1 MTDLHRSALAESRQP
16 QPLDIATGSFAEADP
31 ARRAF
36 LKASALVGGGLLL
49 GFTLPVRAARL
60 VGAAAAL
67 PTESEFAV
75 TAWARITPDNQVKL
89 IVSQAEIGQG
99 ISTTLP
105 AILAD
110 ELGADWESVQLET
123 APYDPAYTNPK
134 YKWMFTGNSESIQAF
149 YDHMRT
155 MGAAARTMLIQAA
168 ATRWGVTA
176 SECRTEGSAILHA
189 SGKRLSF
196 GQVAADAS
204 KLPVPDKP
212 ALKPASERAVDGKA
226 LPRVDV
232 PAKVDGTAVF
242 GIDFRVPDMLLAAVR
257 AAPTIGGTVKRYD
270 ENAIKGM
277 PGVRAVVAVPKGV
290 AVVADTYWQARTAL
304 AAMPVEFDAGPNAS
318 LDSQGIRRAMRSALE
333 NGPWV
338 VPVNVGD
345 AALVVARARRK
356 LSLDYENPFLAHA
369 TMEPMNCTAR
379 VTSDRCEIWA
389 PTQGQNLAFYAL
401 QAALKMPGE
410 QIVVNRTP
418 YIGGGFGRRL
428 LPDFVVQAALISKAV
443 GRPVKLIWDR
453 EEDMR
458 HDSYRPATM
467 VRLAAALDTNGR
479 PTAIY
484 ARVVS
489 PRIITAVAPFMVETV
504 DKSRLDPS
512 AMEGMLET
520 RYKLEHRRVD
530 FRLFDTPIPTSV
542 LRTTGYGPNIFAF
555 ESFVDELAH
564 AAKQDPY
571 RYRRASLADD
581 ARALAVLDRAA
592 RLGDWEKPLPAVRG
606 AKIGRGIAYADAFG
620 TLLAMVLEVEVRRDK
635 QGEAV
640 RLRRA
645 AVAVDCGRV
654 LDPGISASSIE
665 GGVVF
670 GLAGCK
676 SEVTFKNGRVEQ
688 ENFTT
693 YEMPYLAETPDIRV
707 EFVDGGGKLGGVGEV
722 SPVVVAPALA
732 NAIFAATGRR
742 IRSMPLSR
750 HGLRFA

>member
-1 MTDLHRSALAESRQP
+1 MLAS
-16 QPLDIATGSFAEADP
+16 
-31 ARRAF
+31 
-36 LKASALVGGGLLL
+36 GGLLL
-49 GFTLPVRAARL
+49 GFALPTPAARL
-60 VGAAAAL
+60 LGGATPVPGQSEAAI
-67 PTESEFAV
+67 
-75 TAWARITPDNQVKL
+75 TAWVRITADNQVKL

-110 ELGADWESVQLET
+110 ELGADWDSVELET
-123 APYDPAYTNPK
+123 APYDPAYANPK

-168 ATRWGVTA
+168 AARWGVPA
-176 SECRTEGSAILHA
+176 IECRVERSAILHA
-189 SGKRLSF
+189 SGKRLTF
-196 GQVAADAS
+196 GEVAAEAA
-204 KLPVPDKP
+204 KLPIPEKP
-212 ALKPASERAVDGKA
+212 PLKPAGERQVDGNA

-242 GIDFRVPDMLLAAVR
+242 GIDFRVPDMVLAAVR
-257 AAPTIGGTVKRYD
+257 TAPTIGGSVKRYD
-270 ENAIKGM
+270 ESAVHGM
-277 PGVRAVVAVPKGV
+277 AGVRAVVPVPGGV

-304 AAMPVEFDAGPNAS
+304 AALPIDFDAGPNAS
-318 LDSQGIRRAMRSALE
+318 LDSEGIRGAMRNAIDK
-333 NGPWV
+333 GPWT

-345 AALVVARARRK
+345 AASVLARSTRRF
-356 LSLDYENPFLAHA
+356 SFDYENPFLAHA
-369 TMEPMNCTAR
+369 TMEPMNCTAK
-379 VTSDRCEIWA
+379 VTSGRCEIWA
-389 PTQGQNLAFYAL
+389 PTQGQNLAFFAL

-410 QIVVNRTP
+410 QIIINRTP

-458 HDSYRPATM
+458 RDSYRPATI
-467 VRLAAALDTNGR
+467 VRLSAALDAKGL

-489 PRIITAVAPFMVETV
+489 PRIITAVAPFMAETV
-504 DKSRLDPS
+504 NKSRVDPS
-512 AMEGMLET
+512 AMEGMMET

-530 FRLFDTPIPTSV
+530 FHLFDTPVPTSV

-555 ESFVDELAH
+555 ESFIDELAH

-571 RYRRASLADD
+571 RYRREMLAHDP
-581 ARALAVLDRAA
+581 RALAVLDRAA
-592 RLGDWEKPLPAVRG
+592 QLGDWLKPLPTSRG
-606 AKIGRGIAYADAFG
+606 AKLGRSIAFADAFG
-620 TLLAMVLEVEVRRDK
+620 TLLAMVAEVEVRHDK
-635 QGEAV
+635 PGDAV
-640 RLRRA
+640 RLRRVS
-645 AVAVDCGRV
+645 VAVDCGRV

-665 GGVVF
+665 GGIVF

-707 EFVDGGGKLGGVGEV
+707 EFIDGGGVLGGVGEV
-722 SPVVVAPALA
+722 SPVVVAPALT
-732 NAIFAATGRR
+732 NAIFAATARR

-750 HGLRFA
+750 HGLHLA

>member
-1 MTDLHRSALAESRQP
+1 MGSLAEVEH
-16 QPLDIATGSFAEADP
+16 G
-31 ARRAF
+31 RRAF
-36 LKASALVGGGLLL
+36 LKTSALVGGCLLL

-60 VGAAAAL
+60 IGAAAPL
-67 PTESEFAV
+67 PSESEFTV
-75 TAWARITPDNQVKL
+75 TAWVRITPDNEVKL

-110 ELGADWESVQLET
+110 ELGADWESVELET
-123 APYDPAYTNPK
+123 APYDPAYANPK

-155 MGAAARTMLIQAA
+155 IGAAARTMLTQAA
-168 ATRWGVTA
+168 ARRWGVSA
-176 SECRTEGSAILHA
+176 SECRVEKSAILHA
-189 SGKRLSF
+189 SDKRLTF
-196 GQVAADAS
+196 GDVAADAS
-204 KLPVPDKP
+204 TLPVPDKP
-212 ALKPASERAVDGKA
+212 LLKPASERVVDGKA

-232 PAKVDGTAVF
+232 PAKADGTAVF
-242 GIDFRVPDMLLAAVR
+242 GIDFRVPNMLLAAVR

-270 ENAIKGM
+270 ENAIKTKG
-277 PGVRAVVAVPKGV
+277 GVRAVVPVPNGV
-290 AVVADTYWQARTAL
+290 AVVADTYWQARSAL
-304 AAMPVEFDAGPNAS
+304 AVMPIEFDAGPNAS
-318 LDSQGIRRAMRSALE
+318 VDSQGIRRAMRSALDK
-333 NGPWV
+333 GPWV
-338 VPVNVGD
+338 VPINLGD
-345 AALVVARARRK
+345 AASMIARSQRK

-369 TMEPMNCTAR
+369 TMEPMNCTAH
-379 VTSDRCEIWA
+379 VTANHCEVWA

-401 QAALKMPGE
+401 QEALKMAGE

-428 LPDFVVQAALISKAV
+428 LPDFVVQAALVSKAV

-467 VRLAAALDTNGR
+467 VQLTAALDASGR

-484 ARVVS
+484 AKVVS
-489 PRIITAVAPFMVETV
+489 PRIITAVAPFMIETV

-512 AMEGMLET
+512 AMEGMTET

-530 FRLFDTPIPTSV
+530 FHLFDTPIPTSV

-571 RYRRASLADD
+571 RYRRALLADD

-592 RLGDWEKPLPAVRG
+592 RLGDWEKPLPTVRG
-606 AKIGRGIAYADAFG
+606 AKLGRGIAYADAFG
-620 TLLAMVLEVEVRRDK
+620 TLLAIVLEVEVRHDK
-635 QGEAV
+635 QGDAV
-640 RLRRA
+640 RLHRA
-645 AVAVDCGRV
+645 AAAVDCGRV

-665 GGVVF
+665 GGIVF

-676 SEVTFKNGRVEQ
+676 SEVTFKNGRIEQ

-693 YEMPYLAETPDIRV
+693 YQMPYLAETPDVQV
-707 EFVDGGGKLGGVGEV
+707 EFIDGGGALGGVGEV